1 MPAILALLFALFAL
15 TPAPV
20 SGQASAGA
28 GPTVCRIGV
37 NIEDLYDFDLARE
50 TFGGI
55 LWLWSLCPS
64 ADPAPLETIVFRTAL
79 PGLQL
84 GDVRGTPVGD
94 GPLYQYRRVQGTF
107 RHDWDMSR
115 YPSDR
120 QRLMIPFDESDL
132 GAGLV
137 IFEADVDASS
147 LEPELPSRLH
157 GWEISALKVRAS
169 VAEEQS
175 DYGWPGEAGLGYARL
190 EASVDLRRSARLLA
204 FIKPTLGVFAA
215 ALIAFLV
222 FFLDPRE
229 KGIFGTKLVLLVGV
243 LFAVLL
249 NLRAADALIGDT
261 TSLTLITE
269 VHLVVMA
276 LIVVIALLGL
286 REDRRVQSGLSLR
299 YPDRTLLAVTA
310 GGYIL
315 INLALVARAAW
326 G

>member
-1 MPAILALLFALFAL
+1 MSGFLALLLALFAV
-15 TPAPV
+15 TAAPA
-20 SGQASAGA
+20 SGQPTAGA
-28 GPTVCRIGV
+28 GPTVCRIGLS
-37 NIEDLYDFDLARE
+37 IEDLYDFDPARE

-64 ADPAPLETIVFRTAL
+64 ADPAPLETIVLRTAL

-84 GDVRGTPVGD
+84 GDVRSTPVGD
-94 GPLYQYRRVQGTF
+94 GRLYQYRRVEGIF

-115 YPSDR
+115 YPFDR
-120 QRLMIPFDESDL
+120 HRLVIPVDESDL
-132 GAGLV
+132 GAAAV
-137 IFEADVDASS
+137 VFEADVDASS
-147 LEPELPSRLH
+147 LAPDLPSRLH
-157 GWEISALKVRAS
+157 GWKISGLEVRAS

-175 DYGWPGEAGLGYARL
+175 DYGWPGEPNLGYARL
-190 EASVDLRRSARLLA
+190 EAMVDLRRSARLLA

-229 KGIFGTKLVLLVGV
+229 KGTFGTKLVLLVGV

-249 NLRAADALIGDT
+249 NLRAADARIGDA

-276 LIVVIALLGL
+276 LIMVIALLGL
-286 REDRRVQSGLSLR
+286 REDRRVGSGRPVR
-299 YPDRTLLAVTA
+299 YPDWALLAVTG
-310 GGYIL
+310 GGYVL
-315 INLALVARAAW
+315 LNLALVARAAW